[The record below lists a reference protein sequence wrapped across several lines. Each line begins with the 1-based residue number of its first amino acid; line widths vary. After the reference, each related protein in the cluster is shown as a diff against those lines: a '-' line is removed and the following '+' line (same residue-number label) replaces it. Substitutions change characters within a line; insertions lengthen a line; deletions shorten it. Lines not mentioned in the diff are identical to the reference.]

1 MMGPQ
6 ERAEQPESSAWSLE
20 ATFPLFLDAKNY
32 VWRDNGDGTS
42 SMARTNPDNSPIPEP
57 RTYLIPAPSRDAAE
71 AWHSLAA
78 LSEEVERYRGV
89 LECGHAKQFGAI
101 RPGGWTCRV
110 CQLHEAEAQRDE
122 LVKVARALK
131 DLDEGE
137 VLGHGWF
144 MGWIDDLGDKDDP
157 EAYIKIW
164 RCTATGIKPVACPKC
179 DLVEALSRAFASLS
193 PATAALLEG
202 E

>member
-1 MMGPQ
+1 MGPQ
-6 ERAEQPESSAWSLE
+6 ERAELPEAPAWSLQ

-89 LECGHAKQFGAI
+89 LECGHAKQFGAV

-122 LVKVARALK
+122 LVKVARAARDQVAAMDRTIHRK
-131 DLDEGE
+131 
-137 VLGHGWF
+137 GWSAEPRR
-144 MGWIDDLGDKDDP
+144 LAA
-157 EAYIKIW
+157 E
-164 RCTATGIKPVACPKC
+164 
-179 DLVEALSRAFASLS
+179 LASLS
-193 PATAALLEG
+193 PATAAFLEG